1 MSSAPIEKK
10 KGKRPGAPEGTTSKG
25 KVKSKPASKKKY

>member
-10 KGKRPGAPEGTTSKG
+10 KGKRPGAPEGTKG
-25 KVKSKPASKKKY
+25 KGKTKPASKKKY

>member
-10 KGKRPGAPEGTTSKG
+10 KGKRPGAPEGIKG
-25 KVKSKPASKKKY
+25 KGAKPTNKRNKK

>member
-10 KGKRPGAPEGTTSKG
+10 KGKRPGAPEGIKG
-25 KVKSKPASKKKY
+25 KIKAPKAKRK

>member
-10 KGKRPGAPEGTTSKG
+10 KGKRPGAPEGIKG
-25 KVKSKPASKKKY
+25 KVAAKKPTNKRNK

>member
-10 KGKRPGAPEGTTSKG
+10 KGKRPGAPEGIKG
-25 KVKSKPASKKKY
+25 KIKKPTNKKNK

>member
-10 KGKRPGAPEGTTSKG
+10 KGKRPGAPEGIKG
-25 KVKSKPASKKKY
+25 KIASKKKPASKKKY

>member
-10 KGKRPGAPEGTTSKG
+10 KGKRPGAPEGIKG
-25 KVKSKPASKKKY
+25 KGSAPKRPASKKKR